1 MTVQRVDKVGAH
13 KNDRVAAGNDVKAT
27 KASTN
32 ERRQQRGRR
41 PMTRLGQL
49 SWKRCL
55 SSRLTS
61 GMTMA
66 EVQISASLVWRW
78 DDVKGGTRGEQVA
91 TSFHVFVQ
99 SFVVFFASTHIHTKY
114 E

>member
-1 MTVQRVDKVGAH
+1 METVSKLEVDFRDDHGAGS
-13 KNDRVAAGNDVKAT
+13 NFC
-27 KASTN
+27 
-32 ERRQQRGRR
+32 EF
-41 PMTRLGQL
+41 
-49 SWKRCL
+49 
-55 SSRLTS
+55 
-61 GMTMA
+61 
-66 EVQISASLVWRW
+66 SLAMG